1 MVAFYAIPCRKTQET
16 WECCFERCSTISL
29 ANRYI
34 TIKYWKLSNI
44 LHHLLLFNAW
54 TWTLQNLRYV
64 ISIAAFT
71 GPQTKTR
78 SSPERI
84 GGLILKQIRKCPSWK
99 WAVTFPS
106 RYVVIQSYIF
116 MFSPFGLIWDDL
128 GMVKM
133 LTCNRGWMLP
143 RRLARP
149 QLKWVPFVSHNAI
162 YWEIARF
169 WERCR
174 VLKVCFYT

>member
-16 WECCFERCSTISL
+16 WECCFERCSTISS

-34 TIKYWKLSNI
+34 TIKYWKSSNI
-44 LHHLLLFNAW
+44 FRHLLLFNAW

-84 GGLILKQIRKCPSWK
+84 GGLILKQIRKYPSWK
-99 WAVTFPS
+99 WAVTLPS
-106 RYVVIQSYIF
+106 RYVVESYIF

-128 GMVKM
+128 GMVQIF
-133 LTCNRGWMLP
+133 RSPSSPFLP
-143 RRLARP
+143 RASPIAMEDCWCWPATEVECCRGGWQGPNWNFQFRLFHS
-149 QLKWVPFVSHNAI
+149 L
-162 YWEIARF
+162 
-169 WERCR
+169 
-174 VLKVCFYT
+174 

>member
-16 WECCFERCSTISL
+16 WECCFERCSTISS

-34 TIKYWKLSNI
+34 TIKYWKSSNI
-44 LHHLLLFNAW
+44 FRHLLLFNAW

-84 GGLILKQIRKCPSWK
+84 GGLILKQIRKYPSWK
-99 WAVTFPS
+99 WAVTLPS
-106 RYVVIQSYIF
+106 RYVVIRTYSCSVYLDW
-116 MFSPFGLIWDDL
+116 FGMIWVWFRFLDHHRPKFYPKFHLLPWRTVDADL
-128 GMVKM
+128 K
-133 LTCNRGWMLP
+133 P
-143 RRLARP
+143 RL
-149 QLKWVPFVSHNAI
+149 NAA
-162 YWEIARF
+162 EAVGKAPT
-169 WERCR
+169 EMSS
-174 VLKVCFYT
+174 VCFT